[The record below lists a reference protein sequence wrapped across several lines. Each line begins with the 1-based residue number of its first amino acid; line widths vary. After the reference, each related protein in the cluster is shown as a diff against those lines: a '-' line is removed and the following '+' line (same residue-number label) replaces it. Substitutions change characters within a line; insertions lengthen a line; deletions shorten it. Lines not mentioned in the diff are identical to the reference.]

1 MTIESLP
8 GLLLTVRV
16 DVLNDAGIMVVVVAA
31 VIDLELV
38 VGVARD
44 VDGLTAAWA
53 ADVAVEVW
61 IDINVDSLAAVVTV
75 LTLALPSP
83 SKASIPFC

>member
-1 MTIESLP
+1 MTIESLG

-16 DVLNDAGIMVVVVAA
+16 DVLNDAGIMVVVTA

-61 IDINVDSLAAVVTV
+61 IDINANSLAAVVTV
-75 LTLALPSP
+75 LKLAWSSP
-83 SKASIPFC
+83 SKASIPFS

>member
-16 DVLNDAGIMVVVVAA
+16 DVLNDAGIMVVVAA

-38 VGVARD
+38 GGVARD

>member
-1 MTIESLP
+1 MVI
-8 GLLLTVRV
+8 
-16 DVLNDAGIMVVVVAA
+16 DVLADVWAA

-38 VGVARD
+38 GGVARD

>member
-1 MTIESLP
+1 MTIESLA

-16 DVLNDAGIMVVVVAA
+16 DVLNDAGIMVVVAA

>member
-1 MTIESLP
+1 MTIEVLDD
-8 GLLLTVRV
+8 LLLTVSV
-16 DVLNDAGIMVVVVAA
+16 NILNDAGIMVVVVAA

-53 ADVAVEVW
+53 ADIAVDVLV
-61 IDINVDSLAAVVTV
+61 DINSLAAVVTV
-75 LTLALPSP
+75 LKLVLSSP
-83 SKASIPFC
+83 SKAPIPVC

>member
-16 DVLNDAGIMVVVVAA
+16 DVLNDAGIMVVVAA
-31 VIDLELV
+31 VIGLELV

-61 IDINVDSLAAVVTV
+61 IDINADSLAAVVTV

>member
-16 DVLNDAGIMVVVVAA
+16 DVLNDAGIMVVVAA

-44 VDGLTAAWA
+44 ADGLTAAWA

>member
-1 MTIESLP
+1 MTIGALAD
-8 GLLLTVRV
+8 LLLAVSA
-16 DVLNDAGIMVVVVAA
+16 DMLNGVEIMVVVTA
-31 VIDLELV
+31 VTDLEFV

-53 ADVAVEVW
+53 TGITVDAL

>member
-1 MTIESLP
+1 MTIGALAD
-8 GLLLTVRV
+8 LLLAVSA
-16 DVLNDAGIMVVVVAA
+16 DMLNDVEIMVVVAA
-31 VIDLELV
+31 VIDFEFV

>member
-16 DVLNDAGIMVVVVAA
+16 DVLNDAGIMVVVAA

>member
-16 DVLNDAGIMVVVVAA
+16 DVLNDAGIMVVVAA

-44 VDGLTAAWA
+44 ADGLTAAWA

-83 SKASIPFC
+83 SKVSIPFC

>member
-1 MTIESLP
+1 MTFEALDD
-8 GLLLTVRV
+8 LLLTVRV
-16 DVLNDAGIMVVVVAA
+16 DILNDAGIMVVLAA

-53 ADVAVEVW
+53 ADIAVDVLV
-61 IDINVDSLAAVVTV
+61 DINVNSLAAVVTV
-75 LTLALPSP
+75 LKLALPSP
-83 SKASIPFC
+83 SKVSIPFC

>member
-16 DVLNDAGIMVVVVAA
+16 DVLNDAGIMVVVAA

-38 VGVARD
+38 GGVARD

-75 LTLALPSP
+75 LTLALSSP

>member
-16 DVLNDAGIMVVVVAA
+16 DVLNDAGIMVVVAA

-38 VGVARD
+38 LGVARD

>member
-1 MTIESLP
+1 MTIESLS

-16 DVLNDAGIMVVVVAA
+16 DVLNDAGIMVVVAA

-44 VDGLTAAWA
+44 VDGLTAVWA
-53 ADVAVEVW
+53 TDFAVDVLV
-61 IDINVDSLAAVVTV
+61 DINVNSLAAVATV

>member
-1 MTIESLP
+1 MTIEPLP

-16 DVLNDAGIMVVVVAA
+16 NVLNDAGIMVVVAA

-44 VDGLTAAWA
+44 ADGLTAAWA

-83 SKASIPFC
+83 SKVSIPFC